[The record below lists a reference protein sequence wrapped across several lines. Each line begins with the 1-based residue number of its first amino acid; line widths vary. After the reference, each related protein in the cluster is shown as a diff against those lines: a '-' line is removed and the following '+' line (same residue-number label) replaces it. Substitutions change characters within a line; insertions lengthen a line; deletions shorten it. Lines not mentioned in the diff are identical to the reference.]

1 MPAPPMSAPKQA
13 LWMLLAAFLF
23 ATMGVFV
30 KFASAYVHSFEIV
43 MVRGLIGVLTL
54 AWWYRKSGWAFYR
67 TQLPGMHL
75 WRNVVGVTSL
85 CCWFYAI
92 GEIPLATAM
101 TLQYMSSVW
110 MAVFLFAGALIF
122 QQQRAAMRQQG
133 PLFASILL
141 GFVGVALLLR
151 PTFSADQGFAA
162 VIGLLSGI
170 ISAFAYLQVAA
181 LARAGEPDARV
192 VFYFSLGAALSGL
205 SGTFA
210 VGFSPLNW
218 VAIGW
223 LIPVGLLAVLGQICL
238 TRAYAS
244 GATLLVANLQ
254 YSGIIFASAYSVWLF
269 AEVLPWVS
277 WLGMGLIIAGGIWAT
292 LLRRSGAMV
301 TPKTPPQNVA
311 SQPSSKP

>member
-1 MPAPPMSAPKQA
+1 
-13 LWMLLAAFLF
+13 
-23 ATMGVFV
+23 
-30 KFASAYVHSFEIV
+30 
-43 MVRGLIGVLTL
+43 
-54 AWWYRKSGWAFYR
+54 
-67 TQLPGMHL
+67 
-75 WRNVVGVTSL
+75 
-85 CCWFYAI
+85 
-92 GEIPLATAM
+92 M

-205 SGTFA
+205 GGTFV

-254 YSGIIFASAYSVWLF
+254 YSGIIFASAYSIWLF

-301 TPKTPPQNVA
+301 TPQTPPQNVA
-311 SQPSSKP
+311 SQPLSKP

>member
-1 MPAPPMSAPKQA
+1 
-13 LWMLLAAFLF
+13 
-23 ATMGVFV
+23 
-30 KFASAYVHSFEIV
+30 
-43 MVRGLIGVLTL
+43 
-54 AWWYRKSGWAFYR
+54 
-67 TQLPGMHL
+67 
-75 WRNVVGVTSL
+75 
-85 CCWFYAI
+85 
-92 GEIPLATAM
+92 
-101 TLQYMSSVW
+101 
-110 MAVFLFAGALIF
+110 
-122 QQQRAAMRQQG
+122 
-133 PLFASILL
+133 
-141 GFVGVALLLR
+141 
-151 PTFSADQGFAA
+151 
-162 VIGLLSGI
+162 
-170 ISAFAYLQVAA
+170 
-181 LARAGEPDARV
+181 
-192 VFYFSLGAALSGL
+192 
-205 SGTFA
+205 

>member
-1 MPAPPMSAPKQA
+1 VPAPPMSAPKQA

-23 ATMGVFV
+23 ATMGVLV

-43 MVRGLIGVLTL
+43 MVRGLIGVLAL

-181 LARAGEPDARV
+181 LARAGRR
-192 VFYFSLGAALSGL
+192 
-205 SGTFA
+205 
-210 VGFSPLNW
+210 
-218 VAIGW
+218 
-223 LIPVGLLAVLGQICL
+223 
-238 TRAYAS
+238 TR
-244 GATLLVANLQ
+244 
-254 YSGIIFASAYSVWLF
+254 
-269 AEVLPWVS
+269 
-277 WLGMGLIIAGGIWAT
+277 
-292 LLRRSGAMV
+292 
-301 TPKTPPQNVA
+301 TPHVRP
-311 SQPSSKP
+311 